1 MTAAKAADIVC
12 GVNGCVE
19 RHHDYYGER
28 RERERDYYGDRH
40 RDEDYRRHRDYDD
53 RYERH
58 YPPIQT
64 IDDVKRGADEGQKAL
79 GDVGRQ
85 IGAKLGLTFKDPGPK
100 TKTESGVQRVMDKA
114 ALREGGLA
122 A

>member
-12 GVNGCVE
+12 CVE
-19 RHHDYYGER
+19 RHH
-28 RERERDYYGDRH
+28 DYYGDRH

-79 GDVGRQ
+79 GDVGR
-85 IGAKLGLTFKDPGPK
+85 
-100 TKTESGVQRVMDKA
+100 
-114 ALREGGLA
+114 
-122 A
+122 

>member
-40 RDEDYRRHRDYDD
+40 RDENYRRHRDYDD

-79 GDVGRQ
+79 GDVGR
-85 IGAKLGLTFKDPGPK
+85 
-100 TKTESGVQRVMDKA
+100 
-114 ALREGGLA
+114 
-122 A
+122 

>member
-1 MTAAKAADIVC
+1 MVTTAIRTGLFIMTAAKAADIVC

-40 RDEDYRRHRDYDD
+40 RDEDYRRHRDHDD

-58 YPPIQT
+58 YPGNCT
-64 IDDVKRGADEGQKAL
+64 Y
-79 GDVGRQ
+79 VG
-85 IGAKLGLTFKDPGPK
+85 
-100 TKTESGVQRVMDKA
+100 GVRVCQ
-114 ALREGGLA
+114 
-122 A
+122 